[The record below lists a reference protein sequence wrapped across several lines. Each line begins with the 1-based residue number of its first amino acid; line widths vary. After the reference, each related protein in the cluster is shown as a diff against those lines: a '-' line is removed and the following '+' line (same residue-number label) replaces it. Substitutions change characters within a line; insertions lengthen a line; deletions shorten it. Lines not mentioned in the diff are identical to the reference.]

1 MKELVIC
8 KSGDGGLLLYDGDQ
22 LISRGRSEAS
32 TLRWFPRRVVRWS
45 HRWIVSGEE
54 MCFEVHFESSW
65 TLSFRLFEF
74 RIISSQIVSGFG
86 AELDLLDIRS
96 FGEQLAAN
104 GLTFGQEGAR
114 EQFVDQRGEV
124 LLQRVPVWKDDELAR
139 GISDK
144 YLVSPNLDL
153 RLVPGMIEIC
163 RFFSME
169 FWQGYRRP

>member
-1 MKELVIC
+1 MYE
-8 KSGDGGLLLYDGDQ
+8 GDQ
-22 LISRGRSEAS
+22 LISRGRSEAR

-45 HRWIVSGEE
+45 HRWIVSGKET
-54 MCFEVHFESSW
+54 CFEVHFESSW

-74 RIISSQIVSGFG
+74 RIISSKIVAGFG
-86 AELDLLDIRS
+86 AELDLLDTRS
-96 FGEQLAAN
+96 LNEQLAAN
-104 GLTFGQEGAR
+104 AFTFGQEGAR

-124 LLQRVPVWKDDELAR
+124 LLQRVPVWKDNELAR